1 MDDPNYISDSCEMAN
16 QHNTGFTD
24 CVEAI
29 NDVEQRSREAILNRL
44 LDRIDQLHNDLDKR
58 MIEIDTNNNIQ
69 NGNGNGNGTVEV
81 INNHDKGDTKII
93 IILNVIICILVLII
107 LIKSFSSKCSD

>member
-1 MDDPNYISDSCEMAN
+1 MDGSNYISDSCELAN

-29 NDVEQRSREAILNRL
+29 NGVEQRSRDAILNRL
-44 LDRIDQLHNDLDKR
+44 LERIEQLQNDLDKR

-69 NGNGNGNGTVEV
+69 NGNGNGTGIVEAIDNHGNG
-81 INNHDKGDTKII
+81 NTKII